1 MSEDVT
7 RGEIEDIIRNFA
19 AESPEYRQ
27 ALIDNPAEV
36 LARQMG
42 AEVPAGVN
50 VKVVEETADTIYLVA
65 PYCAPAEG
73 SELSDADLESVAGGK
88 GSLKEQENNNT
99 YTCNDNRGMGT
110 RNEINL
116 DLG

>member
-1 MSEDVT
+1 MTEQIT

-42 AEVPAGVN
+42 AEVPAGVT
-50 VKVVEETADTIYLVA
+50 VKVVEETADTVYLVL
-65 PYCAPAEG
+65 PHTVAEG
-73 SELSDADLESVAGGK
+73 AELSDSDLEAVAGG
-88 GSLKEQENNNT
+88 GSKIGTADCSDSDGMLNTANNFE
-99 YTCNDNRGMGT
+99 MS
-110 RNEINL
+110 L
-116 DLG
+116 V